1 MATEKRLLLALALSF
16 VVVAAW
22 TRFFARPPS
31 PQNPQDYPQQVIKQ
45 QPALPALEKTVEPL
59 VCLTDF
65 EFQNHRAALVFAEP
79 WGAVRHAIFSKYQDY
94 KFSLSRG
101 LLVGFT
107 DMEFYRQAYDNKG
120 VTYNF
125 SDKEKEII
133 KDISV
138 GDTEYTFDL
147 VLKVKN
153 TSSAPLLIQLPVTLG
168 MMDMAATKDRMN
180 FHDVTVSDRERT
192 FYPNPK
198 KAATFSNVNFIAMRD
213 RYFCAIIQPLQK
225 GSSGFINKVA
235 DNNYDVGLI
244 LPEVTLDPGQVWEQ
258 QFRVYIGPQDTKILK
273 NANPDWQAVVY
284 FGRFDLIAQALL
296 VFLDFLYRL
305 VNNWGWTIVILSF
318 SIYLLVYPLTLK
330 QMRSMKEMQ
339 VLQPQ
344 VEELRKLH
352 KSNPQR
358 MNKEIMEL
366 YKAHKVNPLGGCLP
380 MVLQIPIFFALY
392 QVLSRTVALKGAD
405 FLWIKDLSEPDKLFI
420 LPNTFPVIG
429 NQVNILPILM
439 AIGMFFQQKT
449 SMVSV
454 SQNQAEQ
461 QKIMMIVMPVM
472 FGVLFYHM
480 PSGLVLYW
488 FINSSLT
495 LAYQLRVSRKK

>member
-1 MATEKRLLLALALSF
+1 
-16 VVVAAW
+16 
-22 TRFFARPPS
+22 
-31 PQNPQDYPQQVIKQ
+31 
-45 QPALPALEKTVEPL
+45 
-59 VCLTDF
+59 
-65 EFQNHRAALVFAEP
+65 LVFAEP